1 MPSVWHASLP
11 SLSGWSRGSPSGYL
25 TARRHSVAAGRRSW
39 SKVAEAT
46 ASEVQSPALQTEHC
60 DDVGPYWNARQ
71 FSVTT
76 SRKST
81 E

>member
-1 MPSVWHASLP
+1 M
-11 SLSGWSRGSPSGYL
+11 
-25 TARRHSVAAGRRSW
+25 
-39 SKVAEAT
+39 AEET

-81 E
+81 EYEEDDANRDTSAYDGACMHDTSFPHSPPAWSFAT

>member
-1 MPSVWHASLP
+1 M
-11 SLSGWSRGSPSGYL
+11 
-25 TARRHSVAAGRRSW
+25 
-39 SKVAEAT
+39 AEAT